1 MVPLDRVAVVSDV
14 HGNLT
19 AYQAVLADVD
29 ARGIT
34 RIVTWATWWARVRAG
49 PSASG

>member
-1 MVPLDRVAVVSDV
+1 MTGLDRVAVVSDV

-19 AYQAVLADVD
+19 AYQAVLADID

-34 RIVTWATWWARVRAG
+34 RIVNG
-49 PSASG
+49 LPE